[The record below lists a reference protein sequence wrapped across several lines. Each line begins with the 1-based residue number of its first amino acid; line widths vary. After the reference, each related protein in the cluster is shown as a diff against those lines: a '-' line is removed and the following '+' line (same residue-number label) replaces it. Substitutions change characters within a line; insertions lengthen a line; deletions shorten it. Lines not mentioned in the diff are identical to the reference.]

1 MKIVKVLKGLA
12 WWVVLIAVLA
22 FSLCFALPSFFK
34 KEQATDYKT
43 VVTIWNVDT
52 FEGGKGSR
60 TAFLNAVAK
69 EVEKEESVIFMV
81 LSKTLEGAQMALEN
95 GEMPDL
101 LSFGPGIR
109 IAASN
114 KVYCWCMGKYA
125 LFTKRKESGRNAEPN
140 SKNTVLSL
148 GGKNLPTIAAAL
160 SGFSGD
166 LRRENSLEAYVRFL
180 NGDFAYLLGTQ
191 RDAQRL
197 ISRGVEVDATSLNDF
212 TDLKQ
217 YITALKVENK
227 KLGQVFID
235 CLLSERI
242 QRKLTTIGMF
252 SENYSI
258 YGADEPLCRAL
269 EEGKIKYSL
278 SYNEWLTDFAE
289 LSASAER
296 VLAGVENVDFLRKI
310 LKST

>member
-1 MKIVKVLKGLA
+1 M
-12 WWVVLIAVLA
+12 
-22 FSLCFALPSFFK
+22 
-34 KEQATDYKT
+34 
-43 VVTIWNVDT
+43 
-52 FEGGKGSR
+52 
-60 TAFLNAVAK
+60 
-69 EVEKEESVIFMV
+69 
-81 LSKTLEGAQMALEN
+81 
-95 GEMPDL
+95 
-101 LSFGPGIR
+101 
-109 IAASN
+109 
-114 KVYCWCMGKYA
+114 
-125 LFTKRKESGRNAEPN
+125 
-140 SKNTVLSL
+140 
-148 GGKNLPTIAAAL
+148 PTIAAAL